1 MKESIQQMAASLRHS
16 ATKIQEY
23 SSGIE
28 FLSEVI
34 IHKSSGKITMKDAD
48 EILSNIKKYSKYME
62 NLDTLIKS
70 AKRTAELINDEVYEM
85 PEALKRNEL

>member
-1 MKESIQQMAASLRHS
+1 MAASLRHS

>member
-16 ATKIQEY
+16 AKNIQEY

-28 FLSEVI
+28 TMSSLIIELS
-34 IHKSSGKITMKDAD
+34 SSKITMNDAD
-48 EILSNIKKYSKYME
+48 KIIVRLNVCSSYMAT
-62 NLDTLIKS
+62 LDTLIKS

-85 PEALKRNEL
+85 PEALKRDQE

>member
-1 MKESIQQMAASLRHS
+1 MAASLRHS

-62 NLDTLIKS
+62 NLETLIKS

>member
-16 ATKIQEY
+16 ATNIQEY

-28 FLSEVI
+28 IMSSTIIELS
-34 IHKSSGKITMKDAD
+34 SSEITMNDAD
-48 EILSNIKKYSKYME
+48 KIIMGLNVCSKYMA
-62 NLDTLIKS
+62 TLETFIKS